1 MHQNLSHISLEI
13 STKMA
18 LIIHHENHCH
28 FMLVKMY
35 FRNANC
41 CSGFKY
47 KIGKYKIGKEKRYM
61 AEWM

>member
-13 STKMA
+13 STKMV

-35 FRNANC
+35 F
-41 CSGFKY
+41 
-47 KIGKYKIGKEKRYM
+47 
-61 AEWM
+61 